1 MIMAT
6 LTSKGQVT
14 LPKALRRELQLEQG
28 DRVVFERGPD
38 GWLLTRRTADGRKSD
53 GAAKPF
59 VRRREAMSITEMKQ
73 AAGKA
78 AGAHYRRGANS

>member
-1 MIMAT
+1 MAT

-14 LPKALRRELQLEQG
+14 LPKELRRELQLEQG
-28 DRVVFERGPD
+28 DRVVFERGPV

-59 VRRREAMSITEMKQ
+59 LRRGKVMSVTEMKR
-73 AAGKA
+73 AAGKVA
-78 AGAHYRRGANS
+78 AAHYRRGAN